1 MKGAVIRRTALLLAS
16 FAGLSA
22 CATPPVEAVSTRGM
36 PGELESIHAAAFT
49 KDQAVFWVT
58 SNGCT
63 EKKDLTPIVSIR
75 GADAVIT
82 LRRLEQDRCDRPM
95 RDGVQLK
102 WTFEELGLP
111 PGSPVSIN
119 NPYQL
124 PQTSEQTSG
133 QT

>member
-1 MKGAVIRRTALLLAS
+1 MGGRRVQGAVIGRAALVLAVV
-16 FAGLSA
+16 AGLSA
-22 CATPPVEAVSTRGM
+22 CATPRVESVSTAGM
-36 PGELESIHAAAFT
+36 PGELESIHAAALT

-82 LRRLEQDRCDRPM
+82 LRRLEQDRCDHPM

-111 PGSPVSIN
+111 PGAPVSIN

-124 PQTSEQTSG
+124 PQT
-133 QT
+133 

>member
-1 MKGAVIRRTALLLAS
+1 MGGRQVKGAVIRRAALLLAS
-16 FAGLSA
+16 VAGLSA
-22 CATPPVEAVSTRGM
+22 CASPPEPPAVSTAGM
-36 PGELESIHAAAFT
+36 PGELEAIHAAAFT

-63 EKKDLTPIVSIR
+63 EKNDLTPIVSIR

-82 LRRLEQDRCDRPM
+82 LRRIEQDRCDHPM

-124 PQTSEQTSG
+124 PQT
-133 QT
+133 

>member
-1 MKGAVIRRTALLLAS
+1 MQGAVIGRGILALACI
-16 FAGLSA
+16 AGLSA
-22 CATPPVEAVSTRGM
+22 CATPRVDTVSTAGM

-82 LRRLEQDRCDRPM
+82 LRRLEQDRCDHPM

-111 PGSPVSIN
+111 PGSPVSVN
-119 NPYQL
+119 NPYQM
-124 PQTSEQTSG
+124 PQT
-133 QT
+133 